1 MKGVETVMRDD
12 VSRGSGRKA
21 LIPIS
26 HAPGAFRPSFGFA
39 TQLAAERIVI
49 SGLSSLRVTGYVEM
63 T

>member
-1 MKGVETVMRDD
+1 MRDD